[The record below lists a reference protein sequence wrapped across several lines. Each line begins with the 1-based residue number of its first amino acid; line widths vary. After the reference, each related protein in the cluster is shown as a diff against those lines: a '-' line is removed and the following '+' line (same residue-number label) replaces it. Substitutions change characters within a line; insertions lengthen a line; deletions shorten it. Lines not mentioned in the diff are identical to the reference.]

1 MAIVFVLIAIL
12 QVLAGYFCAKVV
24 QYVTRKAWLGTLA
37 MLFTIVPVVSIYL
50 KKSLVHCEWFTNGFC
65 YLGYI
70 YLGFILY
77 FPMYCVAAFVFHK
90 FYKKIRLKKLLS
102 AGFILI
108 PILLFG
114 GYLNAINPRLKTI
127 NIESNSGNVEGNSDL
142 KICFVSDIHVGCI
155 NTRHILNRVAD
166 CINRV
171 NPDVV
176 IFGGDVLDI
185 EALKVYE
192 KTFVDIMRDKITS
205 KYETYTVIGNHE
217 IYAGVEDCIR
227 LLKKAGIKIL
237 IDKAVKVKG
246 FDIVGRLDQTV
257 RRRKSLSQIV
267 SGKEENL
274 IVVDHTPSAIEESA
288 NHRALLHLSGHT
300 HAGQTFPMNLVVNY
314 MFGPTGDLRKV
325 KDTYAYITNGAGFW
339 GPPYR
344 IGNIPEVVLVK
355 ISRKK

>member
-12 QVLAGYFCAKVV
+12 QVLAGYFCARMV
-24 QYVTRKAWLGTLA
+24 QYLTKKTWLGVLA
-37 MLFTIVPVVSIYL
+37 MFFTVVPVSSIYL

-65 YLGYI
+65 YLGYV

-77 FPMYCVAAFVFHK
+77 FPVYCVVAFLFHK

-102 AGFILI
+102 AGFVLI
-108 PILLFG
+108 PILLLG

-127 NIESNSGNVEGNSDL
+127 NIKSNSENIGGNSDL

-155 NTRHILNRVAD
+155 NTKHILNRVAD
-166 CINRV
+166 CINRA

-192 KTFVDIMRDKITS
+192 KTFVDIMREKITS
-205 KYETYTVIGNHE
+205 KYDTYTVIGNHE

-237 IDKAVKVKG
+237 IDKVAEVKG
-246 FDIVGRLDQTV
+246 VSIAGRLDRTV
-257 RRRKSLSQIV
+257 MSRKSLSQIL
-267 SGKEENL
+267 SGKEKNL

-288 NHRALLHLSGHT
+288 KHGALLHLSGHT
-300 HAGQTFPMNLVVNY
+300 HGGQTFPMNLVVNY
-314 MFGPTGDLRKV
+314 LFGPTGDLRKV
-325 KDTYAYITNGAGFW
+325 QNTYAYITYGAGFW

-344 IGNIPEVVLVK
+344 IGNVPEVVLIK
-355 ISRKK
+355 ISRRK

>member
-1 MAIVFVLIAIL
+1 MQISMAVIFLLIVIL

-24 QYVTRKAWLGTLA
+24 QYLTKKAWLGVLA
-37 MLFTIVPVVSIYL
+37 MLFTLVPAVSIYL

-77 FPMYCVAAFVFHK
+77 FPIYCTAVFVFHK

-102 AGFILI
+102 AGFVLV
-108 PILLFG
+108 PIFLLC
-114 GYLNAINPRLKTI
+114 GYLNAINPRLKTL
-127 NIESNSGNVEGNSDL
+127 NVEGDSDL

-155 NTRHILNRVAD
+155 NTSHILNRVAD

-171 NPDVV
+171 NPDIV

-185 EALKVYE
+185 EALNVYE
-192 KTFVDIMRDKITS
+192 KTFVDIMRNKITS
-205 KYETYTVIGNHE
+205 KYETYAVIGNHE
-217 IYAGVEDCIR
+217 IYAGVEDCVR
-227 LLKKAGIKIL
+227 LLKQAEIKIL

-246 FDIVGRLDQTV
+246 FNIVGRLDRTV
-257 RRRKSLSQIV
+257 RQRKSLSQIV
-267 SGKEENL
+267 ANDVKNL
-274 IVVDHTPSAIEESA
+274 IVIDHTPSSIEESA
-288 NHRALLHLSGHT
+288 DHHALLHLSGHT
-300 HAGQTFPMNLVVNY
+300 HAGQIFPMNLVVNY

-325 KDTYAYITNGAGFW
+325 KDTHVYITNGAGFW

-344 IGNIPEVVLVK
+344 IGNIPEVVLIN
-355 ISRKK
+355 ISKKK

>member
-1 MAIVFVLIAIL
+1 MAVVFLLIVVLQI
-12 QVLAGYFCAKVV
+12 LAGYFCAKVV
-24 QYVTRKAWLGTLA
+24 QYLTKKVWLGFLV
-37 MLFTIVPVVSIYL
+37 MLFAWVPAASIYL
-50 KKSLVHCEWFTNGFC
+50 KKSLVHYEWFTNGFC

-77 FPMYCVAAFVFHK
+77 FPVYCVAVFIFRR
-90 FYKKIRLKKLLS
+90 FYKGIRLKKLLS
-102 AGFILI
+102 AGFVLV
-108 PILLFG
+108 PIFLFG

-127 NIESNSGNVEGNSDL
+127 NIEGNSDL
-142 KICFVSDIHVGCI
+142 KICFISDVHVGCI
-155 NTRHILNRVAD
+155 STKRILNRVVD
-166 CINRV
+166 CIDKA

-192 KTFVDIMRDKITS
+192 KTFVDVMRDKITS
-205 KYETYTVIGNHE
+205 KYETYTIIGNHE
-217 IYAGVEDCIR
+217 IYAGVEDCVR

-237 IDKAVKVKG
+237 IDKAVEVRG
-246 FDIVGRLDQTV
+246 FNIVGRLDQTV
-257 RRRKSLSQIV
+257 RQRKSLSQIV

-288 NHRALLHLSGHT
+288 DHHALLHLSGHT

-314 MFGPTGDLRKV
+314 MFGLTGDLRKI
-325 KDTYAYITNGAGFW
+325 KNTYAYITNGAGFW

-344 IGNIPEVVLVK
+344 IGNIPEVVLVN
-355 ISRKK
+355 IFKKK